1 MTIERTI
8 CDMCGCEV
16 NKYDS
21 VFIMVKFRGNGDELD
36 RLSYDDEK
44 DLCAGCA
51 EKLGIKKP
59 DAR

>member
-1 MTIERTI
+1 MTIERTV

-16 NKYDS
+16 NKDDS
-21 VFIMVKFRGNGDELD
+21 VFIMVKFRGKGDKFD
-36 RLSYDDEK
+36 RRRYDYKK

-59 DAR
+59 EAR

>member
-1 MTIERTI
+1 MTIERTV

-21 VFIMVKFRGNGDELD
+21 VFIMVKFRGKVGNFD
-36 RLSYDDEK
+36 RRCYDDKK

-59 DAR
+59 EAR